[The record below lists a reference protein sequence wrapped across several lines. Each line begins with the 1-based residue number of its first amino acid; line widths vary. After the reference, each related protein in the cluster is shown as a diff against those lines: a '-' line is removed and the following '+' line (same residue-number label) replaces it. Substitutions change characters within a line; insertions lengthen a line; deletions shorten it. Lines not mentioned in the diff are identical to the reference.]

1 MRREMCAAFAG
12 LVLLGAWATSVVDPA
27 PSEAATLVNAPAPFS
42 GSRDQ
47 ATAALKVG
55 IKPLD
60 PFVIKTGERYSGFSI
75 ELWDEVARR
84 NNWTTSYVWHD
95 TLPPL
100 LDEVAASKLDVGI
113 AGISITRDREVKLD
127 FSYPMF
133 NAGLQVLAAQRADPS
148 ILSRMMSL
156 LTAGLGLYLIGLM
169 LVIFIAG
176 NIVWLFQRQHRYLA
190 GVGHGMF
197 RAATVGLVGE
207 IGDPQHPVSRAVSVI
222 WIILGICFVSMFT
235 ASLTTELTVLQITGG
250 ISGVGDLAGKRV
262 VTVGGSTAA
271 AYLAEHRIDFE
282 AVDTAEDGF
291 ARLEG
296 GKAEAMVFDA
306 PVLQHHVQ
314 ATGSSRLVLAG
325 GVFQRE
331 DYGIALPAGS
341 RLRKPVNAT
350 LLEMRAD
357 GSYDR
362 ILEHYFGRQ
371 R

>member
-1 MRREMCAAFAG
+1 MRRGIWAG
-12 LVLLGAWATSVVDPA
+12 LAVVALLGAWATSVADPA
-27 PSEAATLVNAPAPFS
+27 PSEAATLADAASS
-42 GSRDQ
+42 GSPHQ
-47 ATAALKVG
+47 AAAALKVG

-60 PFVIKTGERYSGFSI
+60 PFVIKTGEHYSGFSI

-84 NNWTTSYVWHD
+84 NGWTTSYIWHD

-100 LDEVAASKLDVGI
+100 LDAVVASKLDVGI
-113 AGISITRDREVKLD
+113 AGISITRDREAKLD

-133 NAGLQVLAAQRADPS
+133 NAGLQVIAARRADPS
-148 ILSRMMSL
+148 ILSRMMSVM
-156 LTAGLGLYLIGLM
+156 TAGLGLYLLGLI

-176 NIVWLFQRQHRYLA
+176 NVVWLFQRQHRYLA

-197 RAATVGLVGE
+197 KAAAIGLVGE
-207 IGDPQHPVSRAVSVI
+207 VGEPEHPISRAVSVI

-235 ASLTTELTVLQITGG
+235 ASLTTELTVQQITGG
-250 ISGVGDLAGKRV
+250 INGVSDLAGKRV

-282 AVDTAEDGF
+282 PVDTAEDGF

-306 PVLQHHVQ
+306 PVLQHYVQ
-314 ATGSSRLVLAG
+314 ATGSDRLVLAG
-325 GVFQRE
+325 SVFQRE
-331 DYGIALPAGS
+331 DYGIALPSGS
-341 RLRKPVNAT
+341 PLRKAVNAT

-362 ILEHYFGRQ
+362 IFEHYFGRP